1 VAVGARAPG
10 LGRGLPEVP
19 LSAPIAADRTW
30 RLPWRRLDLLLF
42 REACVAVAARYA
54 GVVVRVEVE
63 DTDTHTA
70 FFEIPSPDEL
80 RARLSS
86 AAPADAA
93 AGAGAGPVDP
103 LATDPAPDAEP
114 DAELDRDADPDAWEE
129 DEEAGGTVEL
139 SLYDMDGDGV
149 FLSLEADASDNGLL
163 VEEADEIAD
172 LLADRLRAEPVDL

>member
-1 VAVGARAPG
+1 M
-10 LGRGLPEVP
+10 
-19 LSAPIAADRTW
+19 SAPIAADRTW
-30 RLPWRRLDLLLF
+30 RLPWRRLDLVLF

-54 GVVVRVEVE
+54 GVQVRVEVE

-86 AAPADAA
+86 AAPAGGAPAVDGGS
-93 AGAGAGPVDP
+93 AGAQAADAEVD
-103 LATDPAPDAEP
+103 APADADPDAEP
-114 DAELDRDADPDAWEE
+114 DADPDAWEE

>member
-1 VAVGARAPG
+1 M
-10 LGRGLPEVP
+10 
-19 LSAPIAADRTW
+19 SAPIAADRTW
-30 RLPWRRLDLLLF
+30 RLPWRRLDLVLF

-54 GVVVRVEVE
+54 GVSVRVEVE

-80 RARLSS
+80 RARLAS
-86 AAPADAA
+86 AAPAGGSDAA
-93 AGAGAGPVDP
+93 AAPEVAPT
-103 LATDPAPDAEP
+103 TDVHGAPDA
-114 DAELDRDADPDAWEE
+114 DLDEGADPESWEE

>member
-1 VAVGARAPG
+1 M
-10 LGRGLPEVP
+10 
-19 LSAPIAADRTW
+19 SAPIAADRTW

-54 GVVVRVEVE
+54 GVQVRVEVE

-86 AAPADAA
+86 AAPADAPA
-93 AGAGAGPVDP
+93 VADAGPVDP
-103 LATDPAPDAEP
+103 LATDPAPDAQP
-114 DAELDRDADPDAWEE
+114 DAELDAEPDADPDAWEE

-172 LLADRLRAEPVDL
+172 LLAERLRAEPVDL